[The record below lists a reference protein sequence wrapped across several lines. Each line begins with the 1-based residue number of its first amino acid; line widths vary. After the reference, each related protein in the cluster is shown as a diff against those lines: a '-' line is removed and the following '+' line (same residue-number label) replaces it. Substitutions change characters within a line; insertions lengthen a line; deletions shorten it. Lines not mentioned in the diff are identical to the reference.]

1 MTQWGL
7 SDAIGPILVGDN
19 EHDLFLG
26 REIQRHREVSEQ
38 TAQLVDAEVKRVINR
53 AYERAKETLQE
64 NVDLLHLVAD
74 ALLERETLTREDIAV
89 LMRGEKLPPLSPPPM
104 LGPAADSAGCRRGAA
119 HESAAPGRA
128 GTVSGVSAAA
138 APVWGVRGGVL
149 SLDRPRLLGIVNVTP
164 DSFSDGGNFF
174 SRDAACSHAERLAAE
189 GADVIDVGG
198 ESTRPQGAEPVSVAA
213 ELDRVLPV
221 IREVVRRLP
230 GVPVSVDTVKAAVAD
245 AALSEGAHIV
255 NDVSGGRLDPR
266 MAAVC
271 ARHGAGFVI
280 MHSRG
285 TVRDMATYAHAEYD
299 DVVED
304 VLARTSTARRGR
316 TCGRRGTGADRARSG
331 RSGFPSEREQSLAV
345 LAGIPRLCA
354 AGYPLLVG
362 ASRKR
367 FMGEISGEP
376 QATNRVAGTVGAHV
390 AALMLGARLFRVH
403 DVRPARQSLDVAWAV
418 VRAGTGRGRIHERR
432 RELPIAPP
440 GVARRDRDP
449 DRRGGGVPGAAC
461 CSSARGA
468 CRSCSACCCCS
479 RPTPWPGCSSSA

>member
-1 MTQWGL
+1 M
-7 SDAIGPILVGDN
+7 
-19 EHDLFLG
+19 
-26 REIQRHREVSEQ
+26 
-38 TAQLVDAEVKRVINR
+38 
-53 AYERAKETLQE
+53 
-64 NVDLLHLVAD
+64 
-74 ALLERETLTREDIAV
+74 
-89 LMRGEKLPPLSPPPM
+89 
-104 LGPAADSAGCRRGAA
+104 
-119 HESAAPGRA
+119 
-128 GTVSGVSAAA
+128 SAAA

-230 GVPVSVDTVKAAVAD
+230 GVLVSVDTVKAAVAD

-304 VLARTSTARRGR
+304 VLGELQQRVVAARAAGVERERIVLDPGVGFSKR
-316 TCGRRGTGADRARSG
+316 T
-331 RSGFPSEREQSLAV
+331 EQSLAM

-367 FMGEISGEP
+367 FVGEISGEP

-418 VRAGTGRGRIHERR
+418 VRAGTGAG
-432 RELPIAPP
+432 A
-440 GVARRDRDP
+440 DP
-449 DRRGGGVPGAAC
+449 
-461 CSSARGA
+461 
-468 CRSCSACCCCS
+468 
-479 RPTPWPGCSSSA
+479 T